1 MHPLYICIYGLD
13 RKNHWSIY
21 VVKIIQHINKTTT
34 KERCCLYNVR
44 RVSSTGLKYI
54 TVNHNQSAIKPYN
67 RWTLESSL
75 GVSYIY
81 YCFFFYFERTQ
92 QKKKTTELSNKLV
105 KKQYFKIT
113 ISSIITFILETFKFE
128 KYLKKFTIFT

>member
-1 MHPLYICIYGLD
+1 MD
-13 RKNHWSIY
+13 
-21 VVKIIQHINKTTT
+21 
-34 KERCCLYNVR
+34 
-44 RVSSTGLKYI
+44 
-54 TVNHNQSAIKPYN
+54 TV
-67 RWTLESSL
+67 ESSL

-128 KYLKKFTIFT
+128 KY